1 MIIPLLENALEPIV
15 HRQRWLW
22 KLRGW
27 SLSFAVL
34 AVLALFLRA
43 SSIPFPTTLLILAG
57 LVLVALVSRMAE
69 NWQPDYP
76 SIARAIEQRHPELH
90 AALLTAVEQRPDPRT
105 GKLHFLQQRVIADA
119 VAHAER
125 ERWIEAVPK
134 FKLGAHAVLSAAL
147 CGLFVFA
154 AVQVARKVRPPQRA
168 SANIATQE
176 NAVEIT
182 PGDTAIERGSGFFV
196 LAKFRDMV
204 PGEATLVIERPN
216 ASPERHALV
225 KNLDDPVF
233 GGGLPEVDSSF
244 RYHVEYSGDSSR
256 TFAVKVFEHPRLEH
270 ADATVHYPEYTR
282 LPDKEIPDTRRISAV
297 EGSKLDVAFQLNK
310 PVKSA
315 ELVTRTG
322 KKVPLAVDPAK
333 PAAALRDFAVV
344 ASETYEL
351 HLVDDEGRTNKVPAQ
366 LALDALPNR
375 RPELKFA
382 APRGD
387 RRVSPIEE
395 VTFRAETWDD
405 FGLSR
410 YGMTVNIA
418 GRGDQQIELGKAS
431 AADER
436 REVNHLVKLEELG
449 VKPDELLSWFLW
461 AEDIG
466 PDGKARTTASD
477 MYFGEVR
484 PFEEIYRRGDDQ
496 EAANQQQQQQ
506 QGGGRGGQAQKLAE
520 LQKQIISAT
529 WNLKRAEDSAPQSPT
544 EKYKKDHPVIRD
556 SQSEALQKATE
567 LGEGVEDPKSRGLID
582 NITAQMKAALDRLN
596 AAAKAPATLP
606 DAVAAEQLAYNAL
619 LKLAAHEYRVTRQQR
634 GSAGGGG
641 QQANQQQ
648 LDQLELKD
656 EKQRYET
663 KREAQPMQNEQQAEQ
678 LAILNRLKELA
689 QRQQDIN
696 EKLKELQTALQEA
709 KTEREKE
716 ELARQLKRLREE
728 EQQLL
733 ADLDEARQKMDQSS
747 QQSQFAD
754 ERRKLDQTRGEAQK
768 AAEAMEQRAASQALA
783 SGTRAARN
791 LQEMR
796 DDFRKKTTGR
806 FNEEMRQMR
815 SDARQLAEQQA
826 EIGEKLKGD
835 PASSQRRRTLDAS
848 PKNEVAEKLE
858 KQQGDLK
865 QLTEAMKRIS
875 EQAEA
880 AEPLLSKELYDT
892 LRKTT
897 QDGTDRTLEM
907 TQQLAQRGYSTEAQ
921 KFEEKAR
928 QGIDALKT
936 GVERAAESVLGNEA
950 DALRRARAEL
960 DTLTN
965 ELNREI
971 ARARPDLAATEPGQA
986 NRQNAN
992 GGARG
997 DGKEEEQ
1004 RQNRESPSDRNQ
1016 EANGNGNPRDENSGE
1031 NSARNGALAQNND
1044 RQNARSGERAG
1055 QQENR
1060 EQAGAQP
1067 GERRGEN
1074 GEENS
1079 ESGERAQSGGQAQ
1092 TGNQAGEPQGAEQRD
1107 GRGRQPGGQQGRGG
1121 QGQTA
1126 QRDQSQENQSTAQGS
1141 GRGQQGTAQGNGNRG
1156 EQAPG
1161 ESSQQGGDETAQAGE
1176 QGNAATGNGNR
1187 GNAAADGRLRDRR
1200 PRSLTVLATA
1210 PRGGPRRGAT
1220 TGGDGNELERY
1231 GPLTG
1236 EDFAQWSDRLRNV
1249 EEMIDDPALR
1259 TEAARVREL
1268 AKGMRVEFKR
1278 HGVMPNWDLVN
1289 TKIRAPLAEIR
1300 DRVSEELARREPK
1313 DRLVPID
1320 RDPVPTQFAERV
1332 RRYYEDLGRSR

>member
-1 MIIPLLENALEPIV
+1 
-15 HRQRWLW
+15 
-22 KLRGW
+22 
-27 SLSFAVL
+27 
-34 AVLALFLRA
+34 
-43 SSIPFPTTLLILAG
+43 
-57 LVLVALVSRMAE
+57 
-69 NWQPDYP
+69 
-76 SIARAIEQRHPELH
+76 
-90 AALLTAVEQRPDPRT
+90 
-105 GKLHFLQQRVIADA
+105 
-119 VAHAER
+119 
-125 ERWIEAVPK
+125 
-134 FKLGAHAVLSAAL
+134 
-147 CGLFVFA
+147 
-154 AVQVARKVRPPQRA
+154 
-168 SANIATQE
+168 
-176 NAVEIT
+176 
-182 PGDTAIERGSGFFV
+182 
-196 LAKFRDMV
+196 
-204 PGEATLVIERPN
+204 
-216 ASPERHALV
+216 
-225 KNLDDPVF
+225 
-233 GGGLPEVDSSF
+233 
-244 RYHVEYSGDSSR
+244 
-256 TFAVKVFEHPRLEH
+256 
-270 ADATVHYPEYTR
+270 
-282 LPDKEIPDTRRISAV
+282 
-297 EGSKLDVAFQLNK
+297 
-310 PVKSA
+310 
-315 ELVTRTG
+315 
-322 KKVPLAVDPAK
+322 
-333 PAAALRDFAVV
+333 
-344 ASETYEL
+344 
-351 HLVDDEGRTNKVPAQ
+351 
-366 LALDALPNR
+366 
-375 RPELKFA
+375 
-382 APRGD
+382 
-387 RRVSPIEE
+387 
-395 VTFRAETWDD
+395 
-405 FGLSR
+405 
-410 YGMTVNIA
+410 
-418 GRGDQQIELGKAS
+418 
-431 AADER
+431 
-436 REVNHLVKLEELG
+436 
-449 VKPDELLSWFLW
+449 
-461 AEDIG
+461 
-466 PDGKARTTASD
+466 
-477 MYFGEVR
+477 
-484 PFEEIYRRGDDQ
+484 GDDQ

-529 WNLKRAEDSAPQSPT
+529 WNLKRAEDSAAQSPT

-556 SQSEALQKATE
+556 SQSEALKKATE
-567 LGEGVEDPKSRGLID
+567 LGEGVEDLKSRGLID
-582 NITAQMKAALDRLN
+582 NITGQMQAALDRLN
-596 AAAKAPATLP
+596 AAEKAPAALP

-634 GSAGGGG
+634 GSASGGG

-648 LDQLELKD
+648 LDQLELKE

-709 KTEREKE
+709 KTEHEKE

-815 SDARQLAEQQA
+815 SDARQLAEQQS
-826 EIGEKLKGD
+826 EIGEKLKGE
-835 PASSQRRRTLDAS
+835 PAAPQRRRTLDPS
-848 PKNEVAEKLE
+848 PKNDVAEKLE
-858 KQQGDLK
+858 KQQADLK

-928 QGIDALKT
+928 QEIDAIKT

-971 ARARPDLAATEPGQA
+971 ARARPDLAATPPGQA
-986 NRQNAN
+986 SEKNENRAGPGN
-992 GGARG
+992 
-997 DGKEEEQ
+997 GKEQEQ
-1004 RQNRESPSDRNQ
+1004 NGESPADRNQ
-1016 EANGNGNPRDENSGE
+1016 SEKGDATARDGNDEQ
-1031 NSARNGALAQNND
+1031 NGARTGTLAQNND
-1044 RQNARSGERAG
+1044 PGNARNGQRPS
-1055 QQENR
+1055 QQEDRNPT
-1060 EQAGAQP
+1060 ANQP

-1074 GEENS
+1074 GKQNS
-1079 ESGERAQSGGQAQ
+1079 ESGERAQSGGQEQ
-1092 TGNQAGEPQGAEQRD
+1092 TANRSGEQQGNEQSG
-1107 GRGRQPGGQQGRGG
+1107 GRGRQAGEQPDSAG

-1126 QRDQSQENQSTAQGS
+1126 QNGQPQENQSAAQGS
-1141 GRGQQGTAQGNGNRG
+1141 GRGQQGTAQRNGNRG
-1156 EQAPG
+1156 QPQPG
-1161 ESSQQGGDETAQAGE
+1161 GSSPQEGDERSAQAGG
-1176 QGNAATGNGNR
+1176 QGNANGENGNR
-1187 GNAAADGRLRDRR
+1187 GNATDEGRLRNGR
-1200 PRSLTVLATA
+1200 PRSLTDLANE
-1210 PRGGPRRGAT
+1210 PRGGNR
-1220 TGGDGNELERY
+1220 TGGAPGGGGNELERF

-1289 TKIRAPLAEIR
+1289 TKIRTPLAELR

>member
-1 MIIPLLENALEPIV
+1 
-15 HRQRWLW
+15 
-22 KLRGW
+22 
-27 SLSFAVL
+27 
-34 AVLALFLRA
+34 
-43 SSIPFPTTLLILAG
+43 
-57 LVLVALVSRMAE
+57 
-69 NWQPDYP
+69 
-76 SIARAIEQRHPELH
+76 
-90 AALLTAVEQRPDPRT
+90 
-105 GKLHFLQQRVIADA
+105 
-119 VAHAER
+119 
-125 ERWIEAVPK
+125 
-134 FKLGAHAVLSAAL
+134 
-147 CGLFVFA
+147 
-154 AVQVARKVRPPQRA
+154 
-168 SANIATQE
+168 
-176 NAVEIT
+176 
-182 PGDTAIERGSGFFV
+182 
-196 LAKFRDMV
+196 LAKFRDAV
-204 PGEATLVIERPN
+204 PGEATLVIERAN

-233 GGGLPEVDSSF
+233 GGGLPEVDAGF
-244 RYHVEYSGDSSR
+244 RYRVEYAGDSTR
-256 TFAVKVFEHPRLEH
+256 IFEVKVFEHPRLER
-270 ADATVHYPEYTR
+270 ADATVHYPKYTQ
-282 LPDKEIPDTRRISAV
+282 LPDKELPDTRRVSAV
-297 EGSKLDVAFQLNK
+297 EGSKVDVAFQLNK

-315 ELVTRTG
+315 ELVSRSG
-322 KKVPLAVDPAK
+322 KKVPLVVDGAK
-333 PAAALRDFAVV
+333 PFVALRDFAVT

-351 HLVDDEGRTNKVPAQ
+351 HLLDDEGRANKVPAQ

-382 APRGD
+382 APKGD

-410 YGMTVNIA
+410 YGMTLNVA
-418 GRGDQQIELGKAS
+418 GRGDQQIEFGKAS

-461 AEDIG
+461 AEDTG
-466 PDGKARTTASD
+466 PDGKTRRTASD

-520 LQKQIISAT
+520 MQKQIISAT
-529 WNLKRAEDSAPQSPT
+529 WNLHRAEEAAPESPT
-544 EKYKKDHPVIRD
+544 EKYKKDQPVIRD
-556 SQSEALQKATE
+556 SQSEALKKATE

-582 NITAQMKAALDRLN
+582 NITQQMETALDRLN
-596 AAAKAPATLP
+596 AAEKSVAILP
-606 DAVAAEQLAYNAL
+606 EAVTAEQLAYNAL

-728 EQQLL
+728 EQQLV
-733 ADLDEARQKMDQSS
+733 ADLDETRQKMDQSA

-754 ERRKLDQTRGEAQK
+754 ERRKLDQTRSEAQK
-768 AAEAMEQRAASQALA
+768 ATEAMEQRAASQALA

-815 SDARQLAEQQA
+815 SDARQLAAHQT
-826 EIGEKLKGD
+826 EIGEQLKGE
-835 PASSQRRRTLDAS
+835 PAAPQRRTLDTSAQ
-848 PKNEVAEKLE
+848 NGVAEKIE
-858 KQQGDLK
+858 KQQADLK
-865 QLTEAMKRIS
+865 QLSEAMKRTS

-880 AEPLLSKELYDT
+880 AEPLLSRELYDT
-892 LRKTT
+892 LRKST

-907 TQQLAQRGYSTEAQ
+907 TQQLVQRGYSTQAQ

-928 QGIDALKT
+928 QEIDTLKE

-950 DALRRARAEL
+950 DALRRAQAEL
-960 DTLTN
+960 DTLAE

-971 ARARPDLAATEPGQA
+971 AGARPDLAANASAQSKEPGA
-986 NRQNAN
+986 ERR
-992 GGARG
+992 GAQSG
-997 DGKEEEQ
+997 EGKT
-1004 RQNRESPSDRNQ
+1004 SADPNQ
-1016 EANGNGNPRDENSGE
+1016 DENAEKREGAQPNGSGE
-1031 NSARNGALAQNND
+1031 GALAQNND
-1044 RQNARSGERAG
+1044 RKNAERGSGRGEGERQKGEPAG
-1055 QQENR
+1055 SNR
-1060 EQAGAQP
+1060 AEAQP
-1067 GERRGEN
+1067 GEQQ
-1074 GEENS
+1074 S
-1079 ESGERAQSGGQAQ
+1079 ES
-1092 TGNQAGEPQGAEQRD
+1092 
-1107 GRGRQPGGQQGRGG
+1107 
-1121 QGQTA
+1121 GQTA
-1126 QRDQSQENQSTAQGS
+1126 QNGGNQGERNRSGEARGEQGN
-1141 GRGQQGTAQGNGNRG
+1141 GRGQQ
-1156 EQAPG
+1156 PG
-1161 ESSQQGGDETAQAGE
+1161 ESAEPNGRGQTAQNGQSSPNAQGGQRSGQGQQGNTPQNGNGQRPGDPSQQRGNERTAQAGNE
-1176 QGNAATGNGNR
+1176 GGGGRGAENGNR
-1187 GNAAADGRLRDRR
+1187 ANANDGRSRDGRR
-1200 PRSLTVLATA
+1200 RSLTDLAND
-1210 PRGGPRRGAT
+1210 PRGGGNQWGGAT
-1220 TGGDGNELERY
+1220 GGGGNELERF

-1236 EDFAQWSDRLRNV
+1236 ENFAEWSDRLRNV

-1268 AKGMRVEFKR
+1268 AKGVRVEFKR

-1289 TKIRAPLAEIR
+1289 AKIRAPLAELR

-1320 RDPVPTQFAERV
+1320 RDPVPAQFAERV